1 MIISSL
7 NLEPGGRKKMGF
19 ICTHGVNNSTLH
31 AYGGQARPQGYVE
44 LPTLTRPLSF
54 CSLTWVTTL
63 YIVLYF

>member
-7 NLEPGGRKKMGF
+7 NLERGGGKKMGF

-31 AYGGQARPQGYVE
+31 ASGGQARSRGMYV
-44 LPTLTRPLSF
+44 PTLTRALSF